1 MVSGATAANNFIS
14 YRDSKLTRLLQDSLG
29 GNSVTLMIACVSPA
43 DYNLDETLST
53 LRYADRAKQI
63 KNKPIVNQ
71 DPKTAEIN
79 KLNKLVQTLRLELLN
94 QQGGSSNMLYSNS
107 NAPGHI
113 CKDPNFDALRL
124 ELANVNFKYESL
136 SKTFESSINDIVNLN
151 MKLCNAD
158 AANEELM
165 TQIEVLHSK
174 IIDLNSS
181 FNAETCP
188 AEFVI
193 HGRAVN
199 ELKDIVTGIKSQM
212 QQQIE
217 NSTLA
222 FNEKSEVSTLTDA
235 DNEVEVQE
243 KALIFQSQQ
252 IHYQTELR
260 DIEQQLALKL
270 ELHGR
275 MNGNFTGFEATS
287 IADGKIKDYES
298 IIKGL
303 EHEMEELKATL
314 QAKSTNISAKLAEER
329 RRRVKSL
336 ENEIAEMRKKNL
348 HQANLLKQRDQDVTK
363 IKDMA
368 REIHEMKQK
377 KVKLIKTMKTE
388 SEEFRKW
395 KLDFGKEVVQL
406 RAKDRKRDVEM
417 RKTKDQN
424 ERERNVLKRKVEEAL
439 MSNKRLKDALDK
451 NRNAQAQRKK
461 TAGNSAGS
469 NNKTDQITGIIDN
482 EIEIIYSVVD
492 AKHALRQLID
502 NRSLMS
508 MKLLSLK
515 KHNKQ
520 PSADE
525 KAIIA
530 ALQEDIEMRNAQIS
544 DFQEKIKSCDVD
556 AKIKSICESLSS
568 MPEAR
573 SAVKY
578 LFGSLT
584 DLRVEFDNNLTK
596 LQDFRSTSDAVEDR
610 VHGVETEWQ
619 QKYSEVRLECDR
631 IRAAKA
637 ETEKAYEDKISVLLQ
652 ELNNAGNVGDTKMQ
666 TFYESTLQSLR
677 KKIAVYEDQINDMQ
691 NNLKN
696 YQLPQKRKTVQTKVH
711 NIIIIFYITHKH
723 IFADYNYF
731 YRQFL
736 PKLSL
741 CNHRTPNLIEIC
753 SIFLQSRSKI
763 RFAM

>member
-1 MVSGATAANNFIS
+1 MSVSGASAANNFIS

-43 DYNLDETLST
+43 DYNLEETLST

-63 KNKPIVNQ
+63 KNKPMVNQ

-94 QQGGSSNMLYSNS
+94 QRGGTADTINLNS
-107 NAPGHI
+107 IAPGHV
-113 CKDPNFDALRL
+113 CKDRNFDALSL

-136 SKTFESSINDIVNLN
+136 SKTFEISINDIVNLN
-151 MKLCNAD
+151 MKLCNAE
-158 AANEELM
+158 AANEEIM
-165 TQIEVLHSK
+165 TQIDGLHSK

-193 HGRAVN
+193 QGRAVN
-199 ELKDIVTGIKSQM
+199 ELKNIITNIRTQM
-212 QQQIE
+212 QQQIKSSAIE
-217 NSTLA
+217 
-222 FNEKSEVSTLTDA
+222 FNDKNEVSVLTDA

-243 KALIFQSQQ
+243 KALLFQNQQ

-275 MNGNFTGFEATS
+275 MNGNFSGFEATS

-298 IIKGL
+298 IIEGL

-314 QAKSTNISAKLAEER
+314 QAKTTNISAKLAEER
-329 RRRVKSL
+329 RKRVKSL
-336 ENEIAEMRKKNL
+336 ETEIAEMRKKNL
-348 HQANLLKQRDQDVTK
+348 HQANLLKQREQDVTR

-368 REIHEMKQK
+368 RDIQEMKQK

-417 RKTKDQN
+417 RKNKDQH

-439 MSNKRLKDALDK
+439 MTNKRLKDALDK
-451 NRNAQAQRKK
+451 NRNAQAHRKK
-461 TAGNSAGS
+461 MPGNSAGS
-469 NNKTDQITGIIDN
+469 NKADQINGIIDN

-492 AKHALRQLID
+492 AKHALQQLID
-502 NRSLMS
+502 NRSSMS

-515 KHNKQ
+515 KHNKH
-520 PSADE
+520 PSADD
-525 KAIIA
+525 KATIA
-530 ALQEDIEMRNAQIS
+530 TLQEDIEMRNAQIS
-544 DFQEKIKSCDVD
+544 DFQDKIKSCDVD
-556 AKIKSICESLSS
+556 AKIKSICDSLCS

-584 DLRVEFDNNLTK
+584 DLRVEFDNNLSK
-596 LQDFRSTSDAVEDR
+596 LRDFRSTNDAVEDR
-610 VHGVETEWQ
+610 LHSLEMQWQ
-619 QKYSEVRLECDR
+619 QKNSEMRLECDR

-637 ETEKAYEDKISVLLQ
+637 ETEKAYEEKISVILQ
-652 ELNNAGNVGDTKMQ
+652 ELNNDGKFTGDTEMHKI
-666 TFYESTLQSLR
+666 YESTLQTLR
-677 KKIAVYEDQINDMQ
+677 EKLTMYEEQINE
-691 NNLKN
+691 LEKK
-696 YQLPQKRKTVQTKVH
+696 QLPKKKNAKRSKVH
-711 NIIIIFYITHKH
+711 IIIIFLNT
-723 IFADYNYF
+723 
-731 YRQFL
+731 
-736 PKLSL
+736 
-741 CNHRTPNLIEIC
+741 
-753 SIFLQSRSKI
+753 
-763 RFAM
+763 

>member
-1 MVSGATAANNFIS
+1 
-14 YRDSKLTRLLQDSLG
+14 
-29 GNSVTLMIACVSPA
+29 MIACVSPA
-43 DYNLDETLST
+43 DYNLEETLST

-94 QQGGSSNMLYSNS
+94 QQGGSNNILNT
-107 NAPGHI
+107 NAVAPGHI
-113 CKDPNFDALRL
+113 CKDRNFDALSL

-136 SKTFESSINDIVNLN
+136 SKTFEISINDIVNLN
-151 MKLCNAD
+151 MKLCNAE
-158 AANEELM
+158 AANEETMAQL
-165 TQIEVLHSK
+165 EGLHSK

-193 HGRAVN
+193 QGRAVS
-199 ELKDIVTGIKSQM
+199 ELKDIITGIRSQM
-212 QQQIE
+212 QQQIK

-222 FNEKSEVSTLTDA
+222 FNEKNELSILTDA

-243 KALIFQSQQ
+243 KALVFQSQQ

-275 MNGNFTGFEATS
+275 MNGNFSGFEATS

-298 IIKGL
+298 IIKSL
-303 EHEMEELKATL
+303 EHEMEELKVTL
-314 QAKSTNISAKLAEER
+314 QAKTTNISAKLAEER

-336 ENEIAEMRKKNL
+336 ETEIAEMRKKNL
-348 HQANLLKQRDQDVTK
+348 HQANLLKQRDQDVAK

-368 REIHEMKQK
+368 RDIQEMKQK

-417 RKTKDQN
+417 RKNKDLH
-424 ERERNVLKRKVEEAL
+424 ERQRNVLKRKVDEAL

-451 NRNAQAQRKK
+451 HRNAQAQRKK
-461 TAGNSAGS
+461 TTGNSGG
-469 NNKTDQITGIIDN
+469 NNKTDQVNGIIDN

-492 AKHALRQLID
+492 AKHALQQLID
-502 NRSLMS
+502 NRSSMS

-520 PSADE
+520 PSADD
-525 KAIIA
+525 KATIA
-530 ALQEDIEMRNAQIS
+530 ALQEDIAMRNAQIS
-544 DFQEKIKSCDVD
+544 DFQDKIKSCDVD
-556 AKIKSICESLSS
+556 AKIKSICESLCS

-596 LQDFRSTSDAVEDR
+596 LRDFRSTSDAVEDR
-610 VHGVETEWQ
+610 LNGVEMEWQ
-619 QKYSEVRLECDR
+619 QKNSEMRLECER

-637 ETEKAYEDKISVLLQ
+637 ETEKAYEEKISVILQ
-652 ELNNAGNVGDTKMQ
+652 ELNNAGKFAGDAEMQ
-666 TFYESTLQSLR
+666 KIYESTLQTLQE
-677 KKIAVYEDQINDMQ
+677 KIALYEEQIKDLYNKLQ
-691 NNLKN
+691 AKE
-696 YQLPQKRKTVQTKVH
+696 LPKKRNTVRTKVH
-711 NIIIIFYITHKH
+711 NIINIFFITYKNYLWCNKDFCH
-723 IFADYNYF
+723 I
-731 YRQFL
+731 
-736 PKLSL
+736 
-741 CNHRTPNLIEIC
+741 
-753 SIFLQSRSKI
+753 
-763 RFAM
+763 